1 MGAIQDN
8 LEQLKADYDQWL
20 NDSGI
25 NIIQAPICENTA
37 ICEPGTSLEMG
48 DCLSCGAMEDGVHV
62 DLYKRLGMR
71 NGAKNIPCEHDGYT
85 MDELMGYIGMFTDF
99 FNQFAMVMLFVV
111 YLMMEK
117 DADADMLK
125 GDSACVKEIGAMI
138 DHYIGLK
145 TALSF
150 VTGMIVAVIL
160 LVIGIKLAVLFGIMS
175 FVLNYIPNVGSV
187 IAMVL
192 PTPVVLL
199 DTSLKSWQK
208 IAAFVGPGAVQGYVG
223 NVLEP
228 TVFGASLNMTPLS
241 ILAALVM
248 WSSVWGLPGA
258 VLSVPM
264 LGIQK
269 IVMVYTNHPFAKYA
283 LMLIREDPT
292 LDEAKERA
300 AAGLPVT
307 IPGGDSS
314 EEAKE

>member
-1 MGAIQDN
+1 
-8 LEQLKADYDQWL
+8 
-20 NDSGI
+20 
-25 NIIQAPICENTA
+25 
-37 ICEPGTSLEMG
+37 
-48 DCLSCGAMEDGVHV
+48 
-62 DLYKRLGMR
+62 
-71 NGAKNIPCEHDGYT
+71 
-85 MDELMGYIGMFTDF
+85 
-99 FNQFAMVMLFVV
+99 MLFVV
-111 YLMMEK
+111 YLMIEK
-117 DADADMLK
+117 NADADMLK
-125 GDSACVKEIGAMI
+125 GDSACIKEVGAMI

-150 VTGMIVAVIL
+150 MTGVIVAIIL
-160 LVIGIKLAVLFGIMS
+160 LGIGIKLAALFGIMS

-187 IAMVL
+187 MAMVL
-192 PTPVVLL
+192 PTPVKRPAIRYESRHSVPSSSRLLPTKRSLTGLQVVLL
-199 DTSLKSWQK
+199 DPNLVTWQK
-208 IAAFVGPGAVQGYVG
+208 IAAFAGPGAVQGYVG

-241 ILAALVM
+241 ILGALVM

-300 AAGLPVT
+300 AAGMPMLPSAA
-307 IPGGDSS
+307 GD
-314 EEAKE
+314 EEEESGKD